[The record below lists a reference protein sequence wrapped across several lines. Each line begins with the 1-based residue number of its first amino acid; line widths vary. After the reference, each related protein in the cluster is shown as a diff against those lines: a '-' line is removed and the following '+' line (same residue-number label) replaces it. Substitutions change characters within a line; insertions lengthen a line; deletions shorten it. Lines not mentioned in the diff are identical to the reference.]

1 MPHLNRRDIFR
12 LTAAGMAGL
21 VLSPAVTR
29 AQSGLSDGRIL
40 FGQAAPLEGPAAALG
55 IGMRQGILAAFGEA
69 NAQGGVGGR
78 KLELKTIDDGYE
90 PSRAITAVNTLID
103 EDKVFALIGPV
114 GTPTSN
120 ATQPIAA
127 AAGVPFIGPFTGV
140 ESLRNPHKPNVI
152 NVRAS
157 YYQETEVMV
166 ERLTRDLGA
175 KRIAIFYQDDAF
187 GRAGLTGARM
197 AMEKRDMMLVA
208 EATFERNTTAV
219 KMALIEIRRQKPDAV
234 IMIGTYGPCADFIKL
249 ARSIDF
255 RSRFINISFVG
266 SDALAK
272 ALGPAGDGVY
282 VTQVVPFPGDASIP
296 LVADY
301 QAALKALDADASPG
315 FVSLE
320 GYIAGRLTVAA
331 LQRISGE
338 PTREAFLA
346 AVTGGGAFDL
356 GGMTLSYGET
366 NNQGANDVWLTVI
379 RPDGTFSAVTA
390 IG

>member
-1 MPHLNRRDIFR
+1 MKHFDRRGVFR
-12 LTAAGMAGL
+12 LAAASMAGL
-21 VLSPAVTR
+21 VLSPAVAR
-29 AQSGLSDGRIL
+29 AQAGVSGERIL
-40 FGQAAPLEGPAAALG
+40 FGQAAPLEGPASALG
-55 IGMRQGILAAFGEA
+55 VGMRQGILAAFGEA
-69 NAQGGVGGR
+69 NAKGGVGGHR
-78 KLELKTIDDGYE
+78 LELMTIDDGYE
-90 PSRAITAVNTLID
+90 PSRAIVAANRLID
-103 EDKVFALIGPV
+103 EEKVFALIGSV

-140 ESLRNPHKPNVI
+140 ESLRNPHKPNVV

-175 KRIAIFYQDDAF
+175 KKIAIFYQDDAF
-187 GRAGLTGARM
+187 GRAGLAGTRI
-197 AMEKRDMMLVA
+197 AMDKRSMTLVA
-208 EATFERNTTAV
+208 EGTFERNTTAV
-219 KMALIEIRRQKPDAV
+219 KMALIEIRRRKPDAV

-266 SDALAK
+266 SDALAE

-282 VTQVVPFPGDASIP
+282 VTQVVPFPGDTSIP

-301 QAALKALDADASPG
+301 QAALKALDASEAPG

-320 GYIAGRLTVAA
+320 GYIAGRLAVAA
-331 LQRISGE
+331 LERISGE
-338 PTREAFLA
+338 PTREKFLS

-356 GGMTLSYGET
+356 GGMTLSYGDT

-379 RPDGTFSAVTA
+379 RPDGTFRAVTA

>member
-1 MPHLNRRDIFR
+1 MKHFDRRGVFR
-12 LTAAGMAGL
+12 LAAAGMAGL
-21 VLSPAVTR
+21 AFAPSAAR
-29 AQSGLSDGRIL
+29 AQAGVSAERIL

-55 IGMRQGILAAFGEA
+55 VGMRQGILAAFGEV
-69 NAQGGVGGR
+69 NAKGGVGGR
-78 KLELKTIDDGYE
+78 KLELMTIDDGYE
-90 PSRAITAVNTLID
+90 PSRAIVATNRLID
-103 EDKVFALIGPV
+103 EENVFALIGPV

-157 YYQETEVMV
+157 YFQETEVMV

-187 GRAGLTGARM
+187 GRAGLAGTRI
-197 AMEKRDMMLVA
+197 AMDKRNMTLVA
-208 EATFERNTTAV
+208 EGTFERNTTAV
-219 KMALIEIRRQKPDAV
+219 KMALLEIRRQQPDAV
-234 IMIGTYGPCADFIKL
+234 IMVGPYKPCAEFIKL
-249 ARSIDF
+249 ARIIDF

-266 SDALAK
+266 SNALAEE
-272 ALGPAGDGVY
+272 LGPDGDGVY
-282 VTQVVPFPGDASIP
+282 VTQVVPFPEDTSIP
-296 LVADY
+296 LVAAY
-301 QAALKALDADASPG
+301 QAALKASDPSEPPG

-331 LQRISGE
+331 LERISGE
-338 PTREAFLA
+338 PTRKDFLD
-346 AVTGGGAFDL
+346 AVTGGGGFDL
-356 GGMTLSYGET
+356 GGMTLSYAKD
-366 NNQGANDVWLTVI
+366 NNQGSNDVFLTVI
-379 RPDGTFSAVTA
+379 RPDGTFRAVTA

>member
-1 MPHLNRRDIFR
+1 MKHFDRRGVFR
-12 LTAAGMAGL
+12 LAAAGMAGM
-21 VLSPAVTR
+21 VLAPAAAR
-29 AQSGLSDGRIL
+29 AQGGVSAERIL

-55 IGMRQGILAAFGEA
+55 VGMRQGILAAFGEA
-69 NAQGGVGGR
+69 NARGGVEGR
-78 KLELKTIDDGYE
+78 QLELMTIDDGYE
-90 PSRAITAVNTLID
+90 PSRAIVATNRLID
-103 EDKVFALIGPV
+103 EEKVFALIGPV

-140 ESLRNPHKPNVI
+140 ESLRTPHKPNVV

-175 KRIAIFYQDDAF
+175 KKIAIFYQDDAF
-187 GRAGLTGARM
+187 GRAGLAGTRI
-197 AMEKRDMMLVA
+197 AMDKRKMTLVA
-208 EATFERNTTAV
+208 EGTFERNTTAV

-234 IMIGTYGPCADFIKL
+234 IMIGPYKPCAEFIKL
-249 ARSIDF
+249 ARKIDF
-255 RSRFINISFVG
+255 NSKFINISFVG
-266 SDALAK
+266 SNALAQE
-272 ALGPAGDGVY
+272 LGAAGDGVY
-282 VTQVVPFPGDASIP
+282 ITQVVPFPEDASIP
-296 LVADY
+296 VVADY
-301 QAALKALDADASPG
+301 QAALKALDASEPPG

-331 LQRISGE
+331 LERISGE
-338 PTREAFLA
+338 PSREKFLA

-356 GGMTLSYGET
+356 GGMSLGYGET

-379 RPDGTFSAVTA
+379 RPDGTFRAVTA

>member
-1 MPHLNRRDIFR
+1 MKHFDRRGVFR
-12 LTAAGMAGL
+12 LAAASMAGL
-21 VLSPAVTR
+21 VLSPAAAR
-29 AQSGLSDGRIL
+29 AQAGVSDGRIL

-55 IGMRQGILAAFGEA
+55 VGMRQGILAAFGEA
-69 NAQGGVGGR
+69 NAKGGVRGH
-78 KLELKTIDDGYE
+78 KLELMTIDDGYE
-90 PSRAITAVNTLID
+90 PSRAIVAANRLID
-103 EDKVFALIGPV
+103 EEKVFALIGSV

-140 ESLRNPHKPNVI
+140 ESLRNPHKPNVV

-175 KRIAIFYQDDAF
+175 KKIAIFYQDDAF
-187 GRAGLTGARM
+187 GRAGLAGTRI
-197 AMEKRDMMLVA
+197 AMDKRNMTLVA
-208 EATFERNTTAV
+208 EGTFERNTTAV
-219 KMALIEIRRQKPDAV
+219 KMALIEIRRRKPDAV

-266 SDALAK
+266 SDALAQ

-282 VTQVVPFPGDASIP
+282 VTQVVPFPGDTSIP

-301 QAALKALDADASPG
+301 QAALRALDANEPPG

-320 GYIAGRLTVAA
+320 GYIAGRLAVAA
-331 LQRISGE
+331 LDRISGE
-338 PTREAFLA
+338 PTREKFLA

-356 GGMTLSYGET
+356 GGMTLSYGDT
-366 NNQGANDVWLTVI
+366 NNQGANDVWLTEI
-379 RPDGTFSAVTA
+379 RPDGTFRAVTA